1 MRTRIALT
9 AATAAVILAFVSL
22 LSTIASPTR
31 THSSPLDQATT
42 YGFDSSHIATHLG
55 IRPNGLVVYRTPV
68 HLGTKTSLNSTRH
81 VKTRTSSTLA
91 TNQGNVPVYV
101 TEWMRPM
108 PPEVKLVPVALQSP
122 PTPIVLND
130 SNSTNTADWQCIR
143 VHESGNRYN
152 DPSAP
157 SGAYGIELSTWRAYG
172 FNGWPYQAAPAL
184 QDALALRLYN
194 EYGWAPWSSRYA
206 CGL

>member
-1 MRTRIALT
+1 
-9 AATAAVILAFVSL
+9 
-22 LSTIASPTR
+22 
-31 THSSPLDQATT
+31 
-42 YGFDSSHIATHLG
+42 
-55 IRPNGLVVYRTPV
+55 
-68 HLGTKTSLNSTRH
+68 
-81 VKTRTSSTLA
+81 
-91 TNQGNVPVYV
+91 
-101 TEWMRPM
+101 M